1 MQRRTNQ
8 IKGLFS
14 ELLGT
19 LIYTGLI
26 LIVTAVIMR

>member
-1 MQRRTNQ
+1 MQRKTNE
-8 IKGLFS
+8 IKGLIA